1 MKTMKIIN
9 GMRQQ
14 AAVVTRGLNPAAA
27 YGSVRAKAQYP
38 GCRVRAFFRSHA
50 EGSALVETAMVL
62 PILMSVMLG
71 MFSLTMA
78 LYTYQKLGYATFAGA
93 QELGESRGLY
103 SDPCYEAAQ
112 TIVTGLPGFT
122 ASKLTITMT
131 ITGSS
136 GSTAYTFAGNVA
148 SGSGC
153 TAAGTGG
160 STGTQL
166 LANEPATVTVSYA
179 YTWIPM
185 WAVRYSG
192 PLATSE
198 TVLVD

>member
-1 MKTMKIIN
+1 MKIIH

-14 AAVVTRGLNPAAA
+14 AAVVTRGLNRATASR
-27 YGSVRAKAQYP
+27 SVRAKAQYP
-38 GCRVRAFFRSHA
+38 GCRVRAFFRSRA
-50 EGSALVETAMVL
+50 EGSALVETALVL
-62 PILMSVMLG
+62 PILMSIMLG

-78 LYTYQKLGYATFAGA
+78 LYTFQKLGYATFAGA

-103 SDPCYEAAQ
+103 SDPCYQAAQ
-112 TIVTGLPGFT
+112 TILAGLPGIT
-122 ASKLTITMT
+122 ASKVTITMT

-136 GSTAYTFAGNVA
+136 GSTPYSFAGNVA

-166 LANEPATVTVSYA
+166 LANEPATVTVSYT
-179 YTWIPM
+179 YTWMPM
-185 WAVRYSG
+185 WGLRLSG